1 MRVWK
6 MERYIKARL
15 SGSKVSVSSTTFMY
29 PSIYISLYLCTK
41 KDGALSLL

>member
-29 PSIYISLYLCTK
+29 HSTYMSYVIMY
-41 KDGALSLL
+41 